1 MGSIT
6 VTAPVG
12 QHPAMYP
19 ARPRLPALAP
29 RLPGNSPPVVER
41 PSVKEH
47 TEKEWAARKDLIE
60 ALYIGDNRKLNEIM
74 AIMETKY
81 GFAATE
87 QMYKKR
93 FKKWNIRKR
102 AYRKSAVETKV
113 STPSSASAAT
123 PTSTSTSSSSA
134 DSKQEDDDVEEVP
147 RTPETPAVTGLD
159 LVPNPQ
165 FKPLADLELVL
176 NGVMTWS
183 SEKLESYRIASDPM
197 SRYLATPNKPIQD
210 SRTMYRTFELVFDL
224 WSYGKGDLAGMAAR
238 KGFYVMEYVL
248 TEDHPD
254 LLWHMLDT
262 IYDMIDRGH
271 LQLLSMFIRH
281 ALVLARSRFPETHP
295 LIRILQQLLS
305 CDYQTEHGRQFICY
319 LLRQAWLRNVD
330 LLSEHIKR
338 SSPQE
343 FWLYEQLIW
352 DGRTRLRRNNGLANR
367 REIMYEGLESLGHHE
382 EHLVSDGNDGN
393 LEKLRVDA
401 LMLEFTQMDLDDKE
415 KAEQMALDLLDTTQ
429 FWSGALSNARFH
441 AYARKML
448 ARICESKQDWDRV
461 EENLKQAIHMREAAH
476 GTTSNLRVIR
486 DMWVLAAYYQK
497 VGKIDDALQVAQDAI
512 TRAQQYL
519 HDLPG

>member
-1 MGSIT
+1 
-6 VTAPVG
+6 
-12 QHPAMYP
+12 MYP
-19 ARPRLPALAP
+19 ARPRLPVLAP

-47 TEKEWAARKDLIE
+47 TEQEWDARRGLIH

-102 AYRKSAVETKV
+102 SYRKASDVAKAASDS
-113 STPSSASAAT
+113 STTASPST
-123 PTSTSTSSSSA
+123 TSTSSSSTEA
-134 DSKQEDDDVEEVP
+134 AQQGADDDVEVIT
-147 RTPETPAVTGLD
+147 RTELPTTTTTGLD
-159 LVPNPQ
+159 LVPMPN
-165 FKPLADLELVL
+165 FRPLADLELIL
-176 NGVMTWS
+176 NGVMSWS
-183 SEKLESYRIASDPM
+183 SVKLESYRIASDPM
-197 SRYLATPNKPIQD
+197 SQYLAAPNQPPMQD

-238 KGFYVMEYVL
+238 KGFYVMEFVL
-248 TEDHPD
+248 TEEHPD

-271 LQLLSMFIRH
+271 LQLLGMFLRH
-281 ALVLARSRFPETHP
+281 ALVLARRRFPESYP
-295 LIRILQQLLS
+295 LIRILQQLLV
-305 CDYQTEHGRQFICY
+305 CDYQTENGRQFICY

-330 LLSEHIKR
+330 LLADHIKK
-338 SSPQE
+338 STSQE

-352 DGRTRLRRNNGLANR
+352 DGRTRLRRNNGLANK
-367 REIMYEGLESLGHHE
+367 RELMYEGLENLVQHE
-382 EHLVSDGNDGN
+382 EQPLETDSN
-393 LEKLRVDA
+393 LEKLRADA
-401 LMLEFTQMDLDDKE
+401 LILEFTQMDLGDRE
-415 KAEQMALDLLDTTQ
+415 KAEQMALDLLDTNQ
-429 FWSGALSNARFH
+429 FGLGPLSAARFH

-448 ARICESKQDWDRV
+448 ARIFESKEDWDQV
-461 EENLKQAIHMREAAH
+461 EENLKSAIHMREAAH
-476 GTTSNLRVIR
+476 GTSSNLRVIR

-497 VGKIDDALQVAQDAI
+497 VGKLENALQVAQDAI

-519 HDLPG
+519 RDLPRCD

>member
-1 MGSIT
+1 ML
-6 VTAPVG
+6 
-12 QHPAMYP
+12 P

-47 TEKEWAARKDLIE
+47 TEQEWAARKDLIE
-60 ALYIGDNRKLNEIM
+60 KLYIGDNRKLNEIM

-81 GFAATE
+81 GFAAT
-87 QMYKKR
+87 
-93 FKKWNIRKR
+93 KR
-102 AYRKSAVETKV
+102 AYRKSPVDTVA
-113 STPSSASAAT
+113 STP
-123 PTSTSTSSSSA
+123 TSTSSSSA
-134 DSKQEDDDVEEVP
+134 ESKQEDDDVEEVP
-147 RTPETPAVTGLD
+147 RTPASTVNGLD

-176 NGVMTWS
+176 NGVLSWS
-183 SEKLESYRIASDPM
+183 SGKLETYRIASDPM
-197 SRYLATPNKPIQD
+197 SKYLATPNQPPIQD

-238 KGFYVMEYVL
+238 KGFYVLEFVL

-254 LLWHMLDT
+254 LLWHILDT

-271 LQLLSMFIRH
+271 LQLLGMFIRH

-295 LIRILQQLLS
+295 LVRILQQLLK
-305 CDYQTEHGRQFICY
+305 CDYQTEDGRQFICY

-330 LLSEHIKR
+330 LLAEHIKT
-338 SSPQE
+338 SAPQE

-367 REIMYEGLESLGHHE
+367 REIMYEGLENLGHHDE
-382 EHLVSDGNDGN
+382 PIVYYDDN

-415 KAEQMALDLLDTTQ
+415 KAEQMALDLLDITQ
-429 FWSGALSNARFH
+429 YGPGTLSNARFH

-448 ARICESKQDWDRV
+448 ARICESKQDWDQV
-461 EENLKQAIHMREAAH
+461 EENLKYAIHMREAAH
-476 GTTSNLRVIR
+476 GTSTNLRVIR

-519 HDLPG
+519 HDIPG

>member
-1 MGSIT
+1 
-6 VTAPVG
+6 
-12 QHPAMYP
+12 MYP

-113 STPSSASAAT
+113 PTPAST
-123 PTSTSTSSSSA
+123 PTSTTSFSTE
-134 DSKQEDDDVEEVP
+134 SKQDDDDVEEIP
-147 RTPETPAVTGLD
+147 RTPETPVVTGLD

-165 FKPLADLELVL
+165 FKPLADLEFVL
-176 NGVMTWS
+176 NGVMSWS
-183 SEKLESYRIASDPM
+183 SGKLDSYHIASDPM
-197 SRYLATPNKPIQD
+197 SQYLATPNQPPIQD

-238 KGFYVMEYVL
+238 KGFYVMEFVL
-248 TEDHPD
+248 AEDHPD

-281 ALVLARSRFPETHP
+281 ALVLARSRFAETHP
-295 LIRILQQLLS
+295 LIRILQQLLA
-305 CDYQTEHGRQFICY
+305 CDYQTEQGRQFICY

-330 LLSEHIKR
+330 LLAEHIKKTA
-338 SSPQE
+338 PQE

-367 REIMYEGLESLGHHE
+367 REIMYEGLENLVHHE
-382 EHLVSDGNDGN
+382 EPLVNDGN
-393 LEKLRVDA
+393 VEKLRVDA

-429 FWSGALSNARFH
+429 FGSGALSNARFH

-448 ARICESKQDWDRV
+448 ARIFESKQDWDRV
-461 EENLKQAIHMREAAH
+461 EENLKYAIHMREAAH
-476 GTTSNLRVIR
+476 GTSSNLRVIR

-519 HDLPG
+519 HDVPS